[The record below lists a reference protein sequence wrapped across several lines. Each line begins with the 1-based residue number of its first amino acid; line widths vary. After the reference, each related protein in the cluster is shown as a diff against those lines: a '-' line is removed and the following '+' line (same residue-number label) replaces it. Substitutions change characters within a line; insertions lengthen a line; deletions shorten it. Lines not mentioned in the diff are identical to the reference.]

1 MAVEPDQVL
10 TVRELLEVLSSLSI
24 SHPQLEARLHAV
36 LRRPRRLALGGI
48 VFDTATRQ
56 ASAHGC
62 PLDLTR
68 REAALLEEFLRA
80 PRQVLT
86 KDRLG
91 DRLYGLEDSGST
103 NALEAAV
110 SRLRRKL
117 AAAAV
122 SLRIETR
129 WGIGYCLT
137 EVAPE

>member
-1 MAVEPDQVL
+1 
-10 TVRELLEVLSSLSI
+10 
-24 SHPQLEARLHAV
+24 
-36 LRRPRRLALGGI
+36 LRRARRFTLGGI

-56 ASAHGC
+56 AFAQGR
-62 PLDLTR
+62 PLELTR

-80 PRQVLT
+80 PGHILA
-86 KDRLG
+86 KA
-91 DRLYGLEDSGST
+91 GST

-117 AAAAV
+117 TAAAV
-122 SLRIETR
+122 ALQIETR